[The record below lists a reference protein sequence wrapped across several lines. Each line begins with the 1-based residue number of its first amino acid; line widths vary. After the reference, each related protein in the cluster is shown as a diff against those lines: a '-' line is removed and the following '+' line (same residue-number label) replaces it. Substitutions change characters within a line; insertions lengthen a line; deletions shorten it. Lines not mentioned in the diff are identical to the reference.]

1 MDCSEFRRQL
11 LIDPRAPGLA
21 DAAQQRVCEDA
32 PARLAE
38 ALALE
43 QRIDAA
49 LAVPLPQGLAERV
62 IAALPSEPVQSP
74 ARWWPLAL
82 AASLL
87 LSALIGW
94 SWLRAP
100 AGGHGLI
107 ADSVEHLS
115 HEPYALT
122 RTDEVPAALVERMF
136 AESGIRLAANPSGLT
151 YLNRC
156 PLGERMSVHMVMAGA
171 QGPVTVLYVPGERV
185 ERMDTRFEMV
195 AVRTLP
201 FASGAL
207 VLLAES
213 NRDFDRIEHAWHV
226 AGGEVVAGL

>member
-11 LIDPRAPGLA
+11 LIDPRAPGMA

-32 PARLAE
+32 PQRLAE

-49 LAVPLPQGLAERV
+49 LAVPLPAGLADRV
-62 IAALPSEPVQSP
+62 IAAVPDQSAPSST
-74 ARWWPLAL
+74 RWWPLAL

-87 LSALIGW
+87 LSAVLGW

-100 AGGHGLI
+100 AGGNGLI
-107 ADSVEHLS
+107 ADSVQHLS

-122 RTDEVPAALVERMF
+122 RTEQVPAALVERMF
-136 AESGIRLAANPSGLT
+136 ADAGLRLVPDRLELT

-156 PLGERMSVHMVMAGA
+156 PLGGRMSVHMVMPGS
-171 QGPVTVLYVPGERV
+171 QGPVTVMYLPGERT
-185 ERMDTRFEMV
+185 ERMDTRYEMV

-201 FASGAL
+201 YANGAL

-213 NRDFDRIEHAWHV
+213 NRDFDRIEHAWHE

>member
-11 LIDPRAPGLA
+11 LVDPRAPGMA
-21 DAAQQRVCEDA
+21 EAAQHRVCEDA

-43 QRIDAA
+43 QRIDSA
-49 LAVPLPQGLAERV
+49 LAVPVPAGLAERV
-62 IAALPSEPVQSP
+62 IAALPSQPTQTP

-107 ADSVEHLS
+107 ADSVEHLA

-122 RTDEVPAALVERMF
+122 RSDEVPAALVERMF
-136 AESGIRLAANPSGLT
+136 AESGIRLATNPSGLT

-156 PLGERMSVHMVMAGA
+156 PLGGRMSVHMVMAGA
-171 QGPVTVLYVPGERV
+171 QGPVTVMYVPGERV

-201 FASGAL
+201 YASGAL

-213 NRDFDRIEHAWHV
+213 NRDFDRIEYAWHL
-226 AGGEVVAGL
+226 ARGEVVAGL